1 MDGWASSTFW
11 PALGSGRVGKS
22 HPRGIGRLNRL
33 TAQALRYAV
42 GISQVWQRRTN
53 VWRRVTNPA
62 GGLKRQRGDQQSDP
76 AMSNILKT
84 IDLTDHAIRRAVF
97 AVFDTAEHRANRKGS
112 ERLLR
117 MQERDKH
124 QVREF
129 IGVQP

>member
-1 MDGWASSTFW
+1 
-11 PALGSGRVGKS
+11 
-22 HPRGIGRLNRL
+22 
-33 TAQALRYAV
+33 
-42 GISQVWQRRTN
+42 
-53 VWRRVTNPA
+53 
-62 GGLKRQRGDQQSDP
+62 
-76 AMSNILKT
+76 MSNILKT

>member
-1 MDGWASSTFW
+1 
-11 PALGSGRVGKS
+11 
-22 HPRGIGRLNRL
+22 
-33 TAQALRYAV
+33 
-42 GISQVWQRRTN
+42 
-53 VWRRVTNPA
+53 
-62 GGLKRQRGDQQSDP
+62 
-76 AMSNILKT
+76 MSNILKT

-97 AVFDTAEHRANRKGS
+97 AVFDTAEHRSNRKGS